1 MPITVYWNNDSNTPC
16 TLRPAPLVSIS
27 LQINKNGAGEAI
39 GATYSLTLTG
49 TILSDRGNPF
59 GAYSINGTPFQ
70 VDDNGSIYV
79 PNIGTSSPGAQGR
92 YGPRNLFHSGS
103 QYGSPDAG
111 PPPQIVSNDY
121 ALDSIFSKQRAIR
134 ALFARDGQLME
145 IIPVNGD
152 SVAIACNPRVL
163 SVQFSEGI
171 YVDKCDYTIEL
182 EADTL
187 RSANGAVD
195 NEGLVKYWKEGSA
208 FLGNLDGST
217 VYDATTEAQYILNGE
232 YFISDFSE
240 DWTLDTDEANA
251 QTNQDGF
258 LVPRTYSITHNISAV
273 GKTHYLPDG
282 TKLRAWQQ
290 AKGFVQNK
298 LLTFGTAPPAGP
310 IRNYPNSDNTS
321 TTVDGVV
328 TSDINSDP
336 SVIAGMIGK
345 GTLDLIAAYGGYN
358 RVISEQIDEAAG
370 SYSVTET
377 WLLASGTAYETYN
390 INISQG
396 LDNPYVQVSI
406 DGNIKGLSAMTP
418 KHYGGVHTK
427 GEPINSP
434 VGSDRTGVQLD
445 DQIVHESGFYLS
457 PIMNAWLKYDQVTAT
472 GGFGYNSEV
481 YKRANF
487 AASHYNDIYRRLNP
501 KPQSRSLAIDE
512 TAGTLN
518 YSAAYD
524 NRPLDIFSGVL
535 SESITINDTYPGDIF
550 ATVPVIGR
558 ATGPLLQYIGSR
570 TEYSR
575 DLSVEM
581 TIDRTFGL
589 ANYWGNP
596 LYENVDLDNHN
607 NNTLPAGYQG
617 FNLNNATSYAALVAK
632 KPSVAEPTRTQLQQ
646 LIMEVSPM
654 QEPGIRKY
662 FANPPT
668 ESWNPKDGTYTLNL
682 SWTYE
687 LDR

>member
-27 LQINKNGAGEAI
+27 LNVNKNSAGEAF
-39 GATYSLTLTG
+39 GATYSITLTG
-49 TILSDRGNPF
+49 TILADRGNPF

-70 VDDNGSIYV
+70 VDDNGSQYV
-79 PNIGTSSPGAQGR
+79 PPIGASVPGAQGR

-152 SVAIACNPRVL
+152 SVAIACNPRVV
-163 SVQFSEGI
+163 SVSFSEGV
-171 YVDKCDYTIEL
+171 YVDKCDYSIEL

-208 FLGNLDGST
+208 FAGNLDGST

-298 LLTFGTAPPAGP
+298 LLTFGTTPPAGP

-390 INISQG
+390 GSTWTTS
-396 LDNPYVQVSI
+396 PYSVSS
-406 DGNIKGLSAMTP
+406 GRQQ
-418 KHYGGVHTK
+418 YGGAGTQTAMFIAG
-427 GEPINSP
+427 GETPSVVNTTEENT
-434 VGSDRTGVQLD
+434 GSSWT
-445 DQIVHESGFYLS
+445 SGTNM
-457 PIMNAWLKYDQVTAT
+457 PVTAT
-472 GGFGYNSEV
+472 DM
-481 YKRANF
+481 F
-487 AASHYNDIYRRLNP
+487 AS
-501 KPQSRSLAIDE
+501 
-512 TAGTLN
+512 GTLT
-518 YSAAYD
+518 AAVVSGFRTSPSVTTTLTYD
-524 NRPLDIFSGVL
+524 GTSWGTAPSMSNP
-535 SESITINDTYPGDIF
+535 
-550 ATVPVIGR
+550 
-558 ATGPLLQYIGSR
+558 
-570 TEYSR
+570 
-575 DLSVEM
+575 
-581 TIDRTFGL
+581 
-589 ANYWGNP
+589 YWGGASGGTQTAAIAAGGAKTP
-596 LYENVDLDNHN
+596 GPQTDITEEFTGVTETVTAK
-607 NNTLPAGYQG
+607 TLT
-617 FNLNNATSYAALVAK
+617 TS
-632 KPSVAEPTRTQLQQ
+632 
-646 LIMEVSPM
+646 
-654 QEPGIRKY
+654 
-662 FANPPT
+662 
-668 ESWNPKDGTYTLNL
+668 
-682 SWTYE
+682 
-687 LDR
+687 